1 MSEAKLKQ
9 LEDKVNS
16 LKEKKIRAEEQLK
29 NLRKQKDEITAELV
43 TFGVIPKDLSEEI
56 NKLTEQ
62 ISTKL
67 ADIDAQIP
75 EDIT

>member
-1 MSEAKLKQ
+1 VKLKQ

-29 NLRKQKDEITAELV
+29 NLRKQKDEITAELAA
-43 TFGVIPKDLSEEI
+43 FGVVPKDLGEEI
-56 NKLTEQ
+56 NRLTEQ
-62 ISTKL
+62 IRTKL
-67 ADIDAQIP
+67 TDIDTQIP